1 MDYLF
6 WRNNSIVE
14 PELDMDPY
22 PWIIWYIWK
31 VRNDNLFRGIDR
43 NPLELVRYAESECQA
58 LFNANERVPPIVR
71 DHSTEEPQVLSL
83 NNICMIDRSWTP
95 TDQFSECGWLWMDSI
110 ENA

>member
-6 WRNNSIVE
+6 WRKNIIVE
-14 PELDMDPY
+14 LELDMNPY

-31 VRNDNLFRGIDR
+31 VHNDKLFRGIHR

-58 LFNANERVPPIVR
+58 WFNTNESVPPIVQ

-83 NNICMIDRSWTP
+83 NNILLVVLFRFGYPDH
-95 TDQFSECGWLWMDSI
+95 FKFE
-110 ENA
+110 